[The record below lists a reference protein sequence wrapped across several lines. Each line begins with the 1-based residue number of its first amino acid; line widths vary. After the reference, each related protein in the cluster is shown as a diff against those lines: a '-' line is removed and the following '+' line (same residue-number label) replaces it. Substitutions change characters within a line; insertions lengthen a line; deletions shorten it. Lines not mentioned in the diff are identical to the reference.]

1 MKELKDII
9 NESFSKEY
17 GYRIKIARDCSA
29 EDLSKLESVLAKY
42 NLVSA
47 TPWKRVPIQE
57 NPMEFQR
64 LKGANFTSEVCSTDV
79 VLKYP
84 VNQRILEVYLAVNMG
99 IDHERVIAYGV
110 KDPRKLESDL
120 AQERTARN
128 VDRQV
133 SEEDAV
139 LNQEDMT
146 HYENEHVD
154 VDASQESLF
163 GEAYN
168 EKFLAELQKIKNEKG
183 EDYFTNF
190 LNGYPTKDELMGDNL
205 RSKYDEITGTA
216 HGGQAPEPK
225 HVDVVSQS
233 SRRN

>member
-1 MKELKDII
+1 
-9 NESFSKEY
+9 
-17 GYRIKIARDCSA
+17 
-29 EDLSKLESVLAKY
+29 
-42 NLVSA
+42 
-47 TPWKRVPIQE
+47 
-57 NPMEFQR
+57 
-64 LKGANFTSEVCSTDV
+64 
-79 VLKYP
+79 
-84 VNQRILEVYLAVNMG
+84 MG

-110 KDPRKLESDL
+110 KEPRKLESDL

-154 VDASQESLF
+154 VDAGQESLF

-168 EKFLAELQKIKNEKG
+168 EKFLAELQKIKDEKG
-183 EDYFTNF
+183 EDYFRN
-190 LNGYPTKDELMGDNL
+190 YPAKDELMGDNL
-205 RSKYDEITGTA
+205 KSKYAEITGTA

>member
-9 NESFSKEY
+9 SESFSKEY
-17 GYRIKIARDCSA
+17 GYRVKTASDCSA

-47 TPWKRVPIQE
+47 TPWKRTPIQE

-84 VNQRILEVYLAVNMG
+84 VNQRVLEVFLAVNMG
-99 IDHERVIAYGV
+99 IDHERVLAYGV
-110 KDPRKLESDL
+110 KEPRKLESDL

-133 SEEDAV
+133 SQEDAV

-154 VDASQESLF
+154 VDAGQESLF

-168 EKFLAELQKIKNEKG
+168 QKFLAELQKIKDEKG
-183 EDYFTNF
+183 EDYFRN
-190 LNGYPTKDELMGDNL
+190 YPAKDELMGDNL
-205 RSKYDEITGTA
+205 KSKYAEITGTA

>member
-17 GYRIKIARDCSA
+17 GYRVKIASDCSA
-29 EDLSKLESVLAKY
+29 EDLSKLEGALQKY

-47 TPWKRVPIQE
+47 TPWKRTPIQE

-64 LKGANFTSEVCSTDV
+64 MKGANFTSEVCSTDV

-84 VNQRILEVYLAVNMG
+84 VNSRVLEVYLAVNLGM
-99 IDHERVIAYGV
+99 DHERVLAYGV

-120 AQERTARN
+120 AQERNVRN
-128 VDRQV
+128 NDRQFDQ
-133 SEEDAV
+133 EEAV
-139 LNQEDMT
+139 LNNEDMS
-146 HYENEHVD
+146 HYNNEHVD
-154 VDASQESLF
+154 VDASQEALF